1 MVGYVVSSSFFL
13 ILEWVEIGL
22 DRVVHIVG
30 IRLNLAFE
38 SKSST
43 CSFQRSNPQ
52 SLPAIP

>member
-52 SLPAIP
+52 SLPVIP